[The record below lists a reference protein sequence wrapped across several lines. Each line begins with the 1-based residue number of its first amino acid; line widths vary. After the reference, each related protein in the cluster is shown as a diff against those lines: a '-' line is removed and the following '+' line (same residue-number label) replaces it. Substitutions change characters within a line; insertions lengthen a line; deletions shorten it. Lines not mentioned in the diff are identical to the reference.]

1 MSNTTSESV
10 PSSISSSATPPSRDE
25 TASALTIQPEVERYN
40 FHQPVP
46 TIIETPAQ
54 WRARRPWSVTAA
66 VAIFVAIGGAAQ
78 FFAHSLDP
86 TSFAAPALVW
96 SMVWEAR
103 VIGIAFIIL
112 ALALAWH
119 GKRWTIVTLL
129 VISSIAAIEC
139 VALPFRIPNDRSFI
153 PTDQAVDPAL
163 SMGNSP
169 WPTVVLVSLVIAC
182 LLAVLLSTSRD
193 WYGDGD
199 LVVQPDQPQRTT
211 DS

>member
-1 MSNTTSESV
+1 MSNTTSVSGQ
-10 PSSISSSATPPSRDE
+10 SSISSSATPPSHDD

-66 VAIFVAIGGAAQ
+66 VAIFVAVGGSAQ

-86 TSFAAPALVW
+86 SSFAAPALVW

-103 VIGIAFIIL
+103 VIGIAFIVL
-112 ALALAWH
+112 ALALAWY
-119 GKRWTIVTLL
+119 GKKWIVMALL
-129 VISSIAAIEC
+129 AISSITAIEC

-153 PTDQAVDPAL
+153 PTDQAVDPTL

-169 WPTVVLVSLVIAC
+169 WPTVVLLALVIAC

-199 LVVQPDQPQRTT
+199 LVVQPASATASTNP
-211 DS
+211 